1 MIESY
6 LPNQV
11 TFNPD
16 QISQYSTSQSH
27 QPPSP
32 SPTSIFSLVSIIMDL
47 KDPMEPSSSYND
59 EAAPPSYSETV
70 FSKYIPDASTSQYYS
85 SQIQSQLHDLTTT
98 ISSLQTQKSLLSHAQ
113 DEKILSLLTH
123 QIQLY
128 LSDFAKT
135 GLQKGTLILV
145 PAQGLEDLNALPM
158 EYDFKDPEE
167 YDRVVRVRDKEE
179 GEYGGGQKWFWRDED
194 MAVRLAGYLRPK
206 PDPKTM
212 ELPPRKEGI
221 AAQQEQSEYSSSS
234 GKWSW
239 SRKKSS
245 AKAAERPPLV
255 ESRNDTKVVSDV
267 EMPSRDAEDKVD
279 MSVKAEEVV
288 FRTENDFGIFGTE
301 RGWSVVL
308 KLKVIPGNR

>member
-1 MIESY
+1 
-6 LPNQV
+6 
-11 TFNPD
+11 
-16 QISQYSTSQSH
+16 
-27 QPPSP
+27 
-32 SPTSIFSLVSIIMDL
+32 MDL
-47 KDPMEPSSSYND
+47 KDPMGPSSSYND

-98 ISSLQTQKSLLSHAQ
+98 ISSLQTQKTLLSHAQ

-123 QIQLY
+123 LIQLY

-179 GEYGGGQKWFWRDED
+179 DEYGGGQKWFWRDED
-194 MAVRLAGYLRPK
+194 MAVRLAGYLSPK

-221 AAQQEQSEYSSSS
+221 AAQQEQSESSSSS

-255 ESRNDTKVVSDV
+255 ESRNDTKVISDV

>member
-1 MIESY
+1 MNS
-6 LPNQV
+6 
-11 TFNPD
+11 
-16 QISQYSTSQSH
+16 
-27 QPPSP
+27 
-32 SPTSIFSLVSIIMDL
+32 
-47 KDPMEPSSSYND
+47 KDPLGPSSSYND
-59 EAAPPSYSETV
+59 EAAPPSYSETIS
-70 FSKYIPDASTSQYYS
+70 SKYIPDASTSQYYS

-98 ISSLQTQKSLLSHAQ
+98 ISSLQTQKTLLSHAQ
-113 DEKILSLLTH
+113 DEKVLSLLTH

-145 PAQGLEDLNALPM
+145 PAQGLEDPNAIPM

-179 GEYGGGQKWFWRDED
+179 DEYGSGQKWFWRDED
-194 MAVRLAGYLRPK
+194 MAMRLVGYLRPK

-212 ELPPRKEGI
+212 ELPPRKEEI
-221 AAQQEQSEYSSSS
+221 AAQQQQAEASSSS

-245 AKAAERPPLV
+245 TKVAERPPLV
-255 ESRNDTKVVSDV
+255 ESRNDNKDASDV
-267 EMPSRDAEDKVD
+267 KMSSRDTEDKVHMD
-279 MSVKAEEVV
+279 VKAEEVV

-301 RGWSVVL
+301 RGWGVVL
-308 KLKVIPGNR
+308 KLKVILGSR